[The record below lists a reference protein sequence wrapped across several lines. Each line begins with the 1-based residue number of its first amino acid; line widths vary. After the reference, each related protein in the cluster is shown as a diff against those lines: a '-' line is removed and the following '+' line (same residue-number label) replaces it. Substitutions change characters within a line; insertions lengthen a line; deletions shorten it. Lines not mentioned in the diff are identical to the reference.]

1 MATGIKIP
9 TIGGGSIYVYSETA
23 TFTTGRRTQQGYYHY
38 FYNFNTATKRVGF
51 REGESIQVG
60 AGEDVGYIDAS
71 GDPYQH
77 VGTTSTFTYYS
88 VTTVNSTGG
97 TVSGGGNFDSGTN
110 CTITAT
116 PNSGYVVTSIDGTAV
131 ASISTGNKTKTFSVT
146 MDRSGVSATFA
157 PYYKLSF
164 DGNGNG
170 SSNLPS
176 TISPCLANTQYT
188 IPDKTPT
195 RTGYLFLGWATTQ
208 ANANNGVVSY
218 QPGDNYSRSSVTANQ
233 TVTLYAV
240 WKQYTLT
247 YDANGGS
254 STPASQSYYGN
265 VTLASAITFT
275 GRTFLGWK
283 IGSTI
288 YSAGATYNLKAD
300 AVAVAQWTNIS
311 IRNDNTSVG
320 SISLFDVSL
329 NTKVADEVGGYIKY
343 SGVQNHVYRVDVN
356 VSNFLYEARG
366 VYVNGAYIEP
376 YQFTFT
382 GADVTGVYYF
392 AEKPLYSFEV
402 TTAHGTVAVSPA
414 EDAAGGMYARGR
426 AITLTI
432 TPDVGYS
439 ASQATLVNIDN
450 NDVYPLSINNGVVV
464 LDGIAFNSRVVIDYS
479 QIDYELSA
487 SIDTPSASAISA
499 VSVEVGGSA
508 ADSAHYGDV
517 ATFTATVAEGFLF
530 AGWYDSD
537 GNLQSANATYTPTV
551 SGDINLTAKAM
562 VAVSFAINYT
572 GADGNETCVLTI
584 DGEEYEETFG
594 VILGE
599 SFAYALTLG
608 NRTEEERWYLDVW
621 KDGSGNTCL
630 MPLSDT
636 LTPTAAI
643 SYTAYVK
650 PKSSTER
657 ILTINTGKFGESG
670 NIGVTGTPYDVIGD
684 YAPAHSGT
692 QLLNTPPPGQFR
704 FNFYGVQYVKLTAAE
719 TAQLEGDSADAPSVF
734 RGFYDSDNN
743 LLTAEPSA
751 VLLLAAS
758 RTIWAYYGSTAP
770 VTLNVAHADAD
781 GSTHGSVAVIG
792 SSDPVATIAQNG
804 LSASITQG
812 YTATVTATPKNGYE
826 FKGWYDSTFT
836 GGTPLSTNPT
846 WTFTL
851 MYARTVYAKFV
862 KNTHAVCEWEGDDT
876 PKVMTWRSK
885 TYESS
890 KPFNPSAC
898 RVDALGYDGDSKGT
912 FLDLTVDMFSAPDS
926 APTASAT
933 LTNIASQNA
942 RRLPVRRMERY
953 MQIQVK
959 ANVEVDTL
967 LVGTSM
973 GGLAQ

>member
-1 MATGIKIP
+1 MAT
-9 TIGGGSIYVYSETA
+9 
-23 TFTTGRRTQQGYYHY
+23 
-38 FYNFNTATKRVGF
+38 
-51 REGESIQVG
+51 
-60 AGEDVGYIDAS
+60 
-71 GDPYQH
+71 
-77 VGTTSTFTYYS
+77 
-88 VTTVNSTGG
+88 
-97 TVSGGGNFDSGTN
+97 
-110 CTITAT
+110 
-116 PNSGYVVTSIDGTAV
+116 
-131 ASISTGNKTKTFSVT
+131 
-146 MDRSGVSATFA
+146 
-157 PYYKLSF
+157 
-164 DGNGNG
+164 
-170 SSNLPS
+170 
-176 TISPCLANTQYT
+176 ANT
-188 IPDKTPT
+188 
-195 RTGYLFLGWATTQ
+195 GAVFLGWYRGDTLISKNATYDPG
-208 ANANNGVVSY
+208 ANDSTGLVARFVPIPV
-218 QPGDNYSRSSVTANQ
+218 
-233 TVTLYAV
+233 
-240 WKQYTLT
+240 LT

-254 STPASQSYYGN
+254 STPASQSSYGN

-283 IGSTI
+283 IGSKI
-288 YSAGATYNLKAD
+288 WSAEETYPLTAD
-300 AVAVAQWTNIS
+300 ATAVAQWTNIS

-320 SISLFDVSL
+320 TLSLFDVTL
-329 NTKVADEVGGYIKY
+329 KRKVANEVDGYVKH
-343 SGVQNHVYRVDVN
+343 SGVNTHYYRLDVAIVN
-356 VSNFLYEARG
+356 DLYEGRG
-366 VYVNGAYIEP
+366 MYVNGSYVEP

-382 GADVTGVYYF
+382 GSDVEGTYYF
-392 AEKPLYSFEV
+392 ATKPLYLFEV

-414 EDAAGGMYARGR
+414 EDATGGMYADGR
-426 AITLTI
+426 VITLTI
-432 TPDVGYS
+432 TPDAGYS
-439 ASQATLVNIDN
+439 ASQATLVDIDN
-450 NDVYPLSINNGVVV
+450 NDVEPLLINNGVVV
-464 LDGIAFNSRVVIDYS
+464 LDGIKFNSRVVIYYS

-517 ATFTATVAEGFLF
+517 ATFTATVEEGFMF

-537 GNLQSANATYTPTV
+537 GNLQSADATYTPTV

-599 SFAYALTLG
+599 SFTYALTLAP
-608 NRTEEERWYLDVW
+608 RTEEERWYLDAW

-630 MPLSDT
+630 MPLSGT

-650 PKSSTER
+650 PKANTER
-657 ILTINTGKFGESG
+657 VLTINTGKFGESG

-684 YAPAHSGT
+684 YAPAHTGT

-704 FNFYGVQYVKLTAAE
+704 FNFYSVQYVKLTAAE
-719 TAQLEGDSADAPSVF
+719 TAQLEGDSADEPSVF
-734 RGFYDSDNN
+734 RGFYDENNN
-743 LLTAEPSA
+743 LLTTEPSA

-792 SSDPVATIAQNG
+792 STDPNATIAANG

-812 YTATVTATPKNGYE
+812 YKATVTATPKNGYE
-826 FKGWYDSTFT
+826 FKGWYNSTFT
-836 GGTPLSTNPT
+836 GAMPLSTDSTWEPT
-846 WTFTL
+846 V

-862 KNTHAVCEWEGDDT
+862 KNMHAVCEWEGDDT

-898 RVDALGYDGDSKGT
+898 RVDALGYDGDGKGT